1 MSEVEDRESKTE
13 EPTEKKLSEA
23 AEKGNVPL
31 SREAVTFGS
40 FCALLIALEI
50 FALPATREIA
60 ETLRLLLGA
69 SGVLRLDD
77 REAAQIVIASL
88 LSHVAMAL
96 LPVVMTL
103 ALGSIIGAL
112 LQNPPHAAFQ
122 RLAPQLSRISPSAG
136 WKRIFGLSGL
146 GEFVKLAVKC
156 VVVTAIALLVMRSQL
171 GEVAA
176 MLIRDPTLTPMGLLN
191 VLLPVVASLTV
202 AALILGIG
210 DIAWSRMK
218 WRRDLRMSRQELKEE
233 HKEAEGDP
241 LLKSRIRTIAR
252 QRTSRRMMKKVPT
265 ATLVITNPTHYA
277 VALRYVREENAAP
290 VVVAKGIDHVA
301 LRIKSIADEK
311 QIPIIE
317 NRSLARALY
326 DRAPLD
332 SMIPEE
338 FYRAVAE
345 IIHFLHMRRAAA
357 PQPHTR

>member
-1 MSEVEDRESKTE
+1 
-13 EPTEKKLSEA
+13 
-23 AEKGNVPL
+23 
-31 SREAVTFGS
+31 
-40 FCALLIALEI
+40 LLIALQI

-60 ETLRLLLGA
+60 QALRLLLGA

-77 REAAQIVIASL
+77 REAAQIVITSL
-88 LSHVAMAL
+88 LWHAAIAL
-96 LPVVMTL
+96 LPILATL
-103 ALGSIIGAL
+103 ALGSVIGTL
-112 LQNPPHAAFQ
+112 LQNPPHAALQ
-122 RLAPQLSRISPSAG
+122 RIAPQLSRISPSSG
-136 WKRIFGLSGL
+136 GKRLFGLSGL
-146 GEFVKLAVKC
+146 GEFVKLTVKC
-156 VVVTAIALLVMRSQL
+156 VIVTVIALLVIRSQL

-176 MLIRDPTLTPMGLLN
+176 MLIRDPTLTPIGLLN
-191 VLLPVVASLTV
+191 VLLPVVTSLTV
-202 AALILGIG
+202 AALGLGAG

-301 LRIKSIADEK
+301 LRIRSIADDNR
-311 QIPIIE
+311 IPTIE
-317 NRSLARALY
+317 NRALARALY

-345 IIHFLHMRRAAA
+345 IIHFLHMRRVAA
-357 PQPHTR
+357 PPSYIR